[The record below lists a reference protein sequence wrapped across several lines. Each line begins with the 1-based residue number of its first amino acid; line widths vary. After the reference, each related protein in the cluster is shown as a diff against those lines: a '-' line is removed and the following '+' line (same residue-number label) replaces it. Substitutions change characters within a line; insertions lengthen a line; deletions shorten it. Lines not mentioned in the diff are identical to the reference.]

1 MNSLFESRFREMKH
15 NRFTDKQVRAGFF
28 AIWRVQKPVIYWK
41 ILWEVISTI
50 MVYVPSTH
58 NYTYSIVM
66 SINEKWD
73 KLSDED
79 QINIIAALSR
89 MNKKGKIDRIFDQ
102 L

>member
-1 MNSLFESRFREMKH
+1 
-15 NRFTDKQVRAGFF
+15 
-28 AIWRVQKPVIYWK
+28 
-41 ILWEVISTI
+41 
-50 MVYVPSTH
+50 
-58 NYTYSIVM
+58 M